1 MRVLV
6 AIKRVP
12 APGAKIVLTADG
24 RAIDTA
30 HLGFTMSPHEECA
43 VEEAIRLVEAHGGTA
58 TVITLG
64 PDEAEEQLRY
74 SLSLGI
80 NEAVLVTAGDDEW
93 DPQAV
98 SRALVDAI
106 EFLEADGGPFDLIL
120 FGNESADAGNYQ
132 VGIRVAHAL
141 DRPIVAGIKGIEVG
155 EETVEARRQTDDGHE
170 VYRLA
175 TPAVLAVKE
184 GLNLPRYPTLKG
196 RLQSKKLP
204 VARVAAEHRPGG
216 QAMVRF
222 SRPAEQITETEILGH
237 GAAAAPRVAALLKE
251 LGIT

>member
-12 APGAKIVLTADG
+12 APGARIVLTADG

-43 VEEAIRLVEAHGGTA
+43 VEEAIRLVEEHGGSS
-58 TVITLG
+58 TVITVG
-64 PDEAEEQLRY
+64 PEEAEEQLRY
-74 SLSLGI
+74 ALSLGV
-80 NEAVLVTAGDDEW
+80 EGAVLVPTGPEEW

-98 SRALVDAI
+98 ARALVEAI
-106 EFLEADGGPFDLIL
+106 GMMEAEGGHFDLIL

-141 DRPIVAGIKGIEVG
+141 ERPIVAGIKGVEVDDG
-155 EETVEARRQTDDGHE
+155 EVEARRQTEDGHE
-170 VYRLA
+170 IYRLPL
-175 TPAVLAVKE
+175 PAVLAVKE

-196 RLQSKKLP
+196 RLQSKKRE
-204 VARVAAEHRPGG
+204 VTRIEAEHRPGG

-222 SRPAEQITETEILGH
+222 SRPAEQITETEVLGH
-237 GAAAAPRVAALLKE
+237 GAAAAPRVVALLE
-251 LGIT
+251 QLGIL